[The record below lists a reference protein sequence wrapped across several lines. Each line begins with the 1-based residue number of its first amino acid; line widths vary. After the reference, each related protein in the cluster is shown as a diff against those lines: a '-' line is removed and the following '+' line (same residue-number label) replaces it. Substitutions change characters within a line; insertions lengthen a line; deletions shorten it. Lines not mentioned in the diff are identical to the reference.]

1 MDLRS
6 PTIAVLVVVLAS
18 SFWIQSKCEADGSVM
33 FLDGTDHT
41 YLRTERSGVANK
53 IDAMTT
59 NEIASTISVLLG
71 FTPSSSLSTESSA
84 KLNNVLLP
92 NPFDKPHAVLV
103 LEVRGIGAPP
113 LMVSHPKSEVDSSVG
128 YKVLGSE
135 SVEIELSDE
144 DEISVVSID
153 EDSTCIACLDREFTD
168 LSYLLGG
175 SYDGSMELHSGEL
188 TFTLASGSS
197 MKLYLSKQADLKFA
211 LGLVNLVRGVKNAV
225 KTHQDLT
232 GADRSTAELI
242 TGVFTGIEALKEY
255 GSDASEKGLELL
267 QTTLYNLF
275 SQLQKEYKGKIVG
288 VIVFTEN
295 SSTDSVSSLIS
306 LKYPAR
312 ISRVLAQVGPSKSI
326 IAQIVLVRTSIA
338 WITGIIFLI
347 ATLMGVY
354 LLFDMPLTRDTLLYC
369 NVKLD

>member
-1 MDLRS
+1 
-6 PTIAVLVVVLAS
+6 
-18 SFWIQSKCEADGSVM
+18 M
-33 FLDGTDHT
+33 FLDGIDHT
-41 YLRTERSGVANK
+41 YLRTERSGLANK

-59 NEIASTISVLLG
+59 TEIASTISVLLG
-71 FTPSSSLSTESSA
+71 LAPSSSLSIESSS

-103 LEVRGIGAPP
+103 LEVRGTGAPP
-113 LMVSHPKSEVDSSVG
+113 LMVSHPKYEVDSSVG
-128 YKVLGSE
+128 YKVLGSD
-135 SVEIELSDE
+135 SVDIELSDE
-144 DEISVVSID
+144 EEISVVSID
-153 EDSTCIACLDREFTD
+153 EDSTCVACLDGEFTD
-168 LSYLLGG
+168 LAHLLGG
-175 SYDGSMELHSGEL
+175 SYDSSMESHSGEL

-211 LGLVNLVRGVKNAV
+211 LGLANLVRGVKNAV
-225 KTHQDLT
+225 KAHQDLIGT
-232 GADRSTAELI
+232 DRSTAELLN
-242 TGVFTGIEALKEY
+242 GVFTGLESLKEY
-255 GSDASEKGLELL
+255 GHDASEKGLELL

-275 SQLQKEYKGKIVG
+275 SQLQKEYQGKIVG

-306 LKYPAR
+306 LKYPSR
-312 ISRVLAQVGPSKSI
+312 ISRVLSQVGASKLI
-326 IAQIVLVRTSIA
+326 ILQIALVGTSIA

-347 ATLMGVY
+347 ATLIGVY